1 MPPVSR
7 CRTSPRPNSPPTS
20 RRNGKRAGPSTSISA
35 TSRMT
40 TAFVYQRRGPHA
52 PSLQGAGVVRR
63 CRTLLREIEIPA
75 GKKVVAAGQHA
86 TTDRDV
92 VSVLHKRAQAL
103 VRSPDRLAAREI
115 AEQVMALPEGTIGSA
130 CETHDELA
138 GMLLRLRSW
147 ALYYLTMLGDS
158 AMQAILVG
166 EPVTA
171 DSALLL
177 GPDHPDTLS
186 AQNNLALAY
195 QQKGRAAE
203 ALTLFERA
211 LAGRER
217 VLGAD
222 HPDTLSSQSNLAIAY
237 QEAGWFGEALTL
249 FERALAGRER
259 VLGADHP
266 DTLSSQS
273 NLAIAY
279 QEAGWFGEAL
289 TLFERALAGRERVL
303 GADHPDTLSS
313 QSNLAIA
320 YQEAGWLAEALTRF
334 EQALAAFARVLGP
347 DHPQTLISRANLAS
361 AYRDAG
367 L

>member
-1 MPPVSR
+1 M
-7 CRTSPRPNSPPTS
+7 
-20 RRNGKRAGPSTSISA
+20 
-35 TSRMT
+35 
-40 TAFVYQRRGPHA
+40 
-52 PSLQGAGVVRR
+52 
-63 CRTLLREIEIPA
+63 
-75 GKKVVAAGQHA
+75 AAGQDA

-92 VSVLHKRAQAL
+92 ASVLHKRAQAL
-103 VRSPDRLAAREI
+103 VRSPDRLAVREI
-115 AEQVMALPEGTIGSA
+115 AEQVMALQEGTIGSA
-130 CETHDELA
+130 GETDDELA

-171 DSALLL
+171 ESALLL

-203 ALTLFERA
+203 ALALFERA

-217 VLGAD
+217 VLGVD

-237 QEAGWFGEALTL
+237 QEAGRF
-249 FERALAGRER
+249 
-259 VLGADHP
+259 
-266 DTLSSQS
+266 
-273 NLAIAY
+273 
-279 QEAGWFGEAL
+279 
-289 TLFERALAGRERVL
+289 
-303 GADHPDTLSS
+303 
-313 QSNLAIA
+313 
-320 YQEAGWLAEALTRF
+320 AEALALF
-334 EQALAAFARVLGP
+334 EQTLAACARVLGP
-347 DHPQTLISRANLAS
+347 DHPKTLISRANLAS